1 MSRPLALFGYPVDGG
16 MYLALPADNPLRFG
30 LVREGY
36 TTSAQFAEIVS
47 AIERGVPDYVLVN
60 LALVAPDD
68 PVVAAL
74 ERRYR
79 RIGASSFVHVLYVRV
94 DG

>member
-1 MSRPLALFGYPVDGG
+1 
-16 MYLALPADNPLRFG
+16 
-30 LVREGY
+30 
-36 TTSAQFAEIVS
+36 
-47 AIERGVPDYVLVN
+47 VN